1 MTDTHDK
8 ILEVACHIFAEAGY
22 HGTTTRRIAQE
33 AGVNEVTVFRH
44 FGSKDALL
52 REALAGSGR
61 RTRPALAIDAED
73 VPAELYHW
81 SLAVFYHYYEH
92 RNLIRRLM
100 GEMVERQELGACVA
114 EDSGH
119 EFSQLA
125 GFFRALG
132 ARGLTVADLCVEAA
146 AGMLLSSLLT
156 NALWRDVWPDVPDPE
171 ENVRHYVDLALRAVG
186 FPRPSTEAQPI
197 TITAVAADR
206 FPAGGARPDKVRRKG
221 AP

>member
-8 ILEVACHIFAEAGY
+8 ILEVACRIFAEAGY

-52 REALAGSGR
+52 REALSGTGR
-61 RTRPALAIDAED
+61 RTRPLLAPDAED
-73 VPAELYHW
+73 PAAELYRW

-119 EFSQLA
+119 EFSLLVA
-125 GFFRALG
+125 FFRGLQ

-171 ENVRHYVDLALRAVG
+171 ENVRHYVELALRAAG
-186 FPRPSTEAQPI
+186 LEA
-197 TITAVAADR
+197 AAR
-206 FPAGGARPDKVRRKG
+206 KV
-221 AP
+221 PP

>member
-52 REALAGSGR
+52 REALTGAGR
-61 RTRPALAIDAED
+61 RARPLLAPDAED
-73 VPAELYHW
+73 PTAELYRW

-92 RNLIRRLM
+92 RNLIRRIM

-114 EDSGH
+114 EDSGY
-119 EFSQLA
+119 EFSQLV
-125 GFFRALG
+125 GFVRGLQG
-132 ARGLTVADLCVEAA
+132 RGLTVADLCAEAA

-156 NALWRDVWPDVPDPE
+156 NALWREFWPDVPDPE
-171 ENVRHYVDLALRAVG
+171 ENVRHYVDLAMRAVG
-186 FPRPSTEAQPI
+186 LPD
-197 TITAVAADR
+197 TA
-206 FPAGGARPDKVRRKG
+206 GRKG